1 MAVSILSYYVSQ
13 NRISI
18 LTFIIQY
25 TSHLS
30 SKTGLHF
37 GRLSLRSLTAY
48 APNLM
53 LWGGASMLGLFVFTE
68 GWPKF
73 QDTLYKRFRCQD
85 LHWKIILHQK
95 INLIEAKTFNRLSD
109 FIYLFYVL
117 FYHFGRG
124 INAKHICIFL
134 FLHILDYLYIFLN
147 WIIKGIKSN

>member
-1 MAVSILSYYVSQ
+1 M
-13 NRISI
+13 
-18 LTFIIQY
+18 IQY

-73 QDTLYKRFRCQD
+73 QDTLYK
-85 LHWKIILHQK
+85 KIPLLGPTLEDHTPPEDK
-95 INLIEAKTFNRLSD
+95 PN
-109 FIYLFYVL
+109 
-117 FYHFGRG
+117 
-124 INAKHICIFL
+124 
-134 FLHILDYLYIFLN
+134 
-147 WIIKGIKSN
+147 